1 MPEASIEPALFREQ
15 AFIGGRWIR
24 SREGDMQTVEDPA
37 TLEIVGK
44 VPMLESD
51 AIADAIDIAQRA
63 FGQWSQTAAVE
74 RADRLMAWYRAMHDN
89 REALARLMTREQGKP
104 IADARGEVTYAASFL
119 RWFAEEGRRSL
130 GVRIPSENPDSA
142 LGTVEEPIGIAAIIT
157 PWNFPLA
164 MITRKAAAAL
174 AAGCSVIVKPAMET
188 PFSALALAV
197 LAEEAGLTNGEFN
210 VVTGD
215 SKSIAS
221 QLCAEPRV
229 RALSF
234 TGSTH
239 VGQQLLKNSA
249 DTVKHMSMELGGNAP
264 LIVCDDVDLEHAV
277 DGALAAK
284 FQTSGQDCLAANR
297 IFVHRRIY
305 DEFIKGFSERMNALV
320 VGSGAEENTEI
331 GPLIH
336 TGAVEKAQAMV
347 DDAQGKGA
355 KVSGRSQDDAPGAN
369 FFMPTLVEGITPEM
383 RLFREEVFAPV
394 ASVCVFDDDDSV
406 IEAAN
411 DTEYGLAAYI
421 FTNNDARIRKF
432 LRRLDYGM
440 VGINT
445 MDITGPHVPFGGV
458 KQSGLGREG
467 GHVGLKE
474 YLETKYYCIGGVPVH

>member
-1 MPEASIEPALFREQ
+1 MPDAFIEPALFREK
-15 AFIGGRWIR
+15 AYIGGQWV
-24 SREGDMQTVEDPA
+24 SAREDDVRTVEDPA

-51 AIADAIDIAQRA
+51 AIENAVDSAERA

-89 REALARLMTREQGKP
+89 HEALARLMTREQGKP
-104 IADARGEVTYAASFL
+104 IADAREEVTYAASFL

-130 GVRIPSENPDSA
+130 GVRIPAENPDDV

-197 LAEEAGLTNGEFN
+197 LAEKAGLTNGEFN

-215 SKSIAS
+215 SKSIAG
-221 QLCAEPRV
+221 QLCSEPRV

-239 VGQQLLKNSA
+239 VGRQLLENCA
-249 DTVKHMSMELGGNAP
+249 DTVKHVSLELGGNAP
-264 LIVCDDVDLEHAV
+264 LIVCDDVDLDEAV
-277 DGALAAK
+277 DGAMAAK

-297 IFVHRRIY
+297 IFVHRHIY
-305 DEFIKGFSERMNALV
+305 DDFIERFKKRMDALV
-320 VGSGAEENTEI
+320 VGNGIEEDTDI

-336 TGAVEKAQAMV
+336 GDAVEKAQSMV
-347 DDAQGKGA
+347 HDAREKGA
-355 KVSGRSQDDAPGAN
+355 KVTGRSQDDAPGAN
-369 FFMPTLVEGITPEM
+369 FFMPTLVDGITPEM
-383 RLFREEVFAPV
+383 RLFTEEVFAPV
-394 ASVCVFDDDDSV
+394 ASICAFDDDDSV
-406 IEAAN
+406 IDAAN
-411 DTEYGLAAYI
+411 DTVYGLAAYVY
-421 FTNNDARIRKF
+421 THNDARIRKF

-467 GHVGLKE
+467 GHVGMQE
-474 YLETKYYCIGGVPVH
+474 YLETKYYCMGGVPVH